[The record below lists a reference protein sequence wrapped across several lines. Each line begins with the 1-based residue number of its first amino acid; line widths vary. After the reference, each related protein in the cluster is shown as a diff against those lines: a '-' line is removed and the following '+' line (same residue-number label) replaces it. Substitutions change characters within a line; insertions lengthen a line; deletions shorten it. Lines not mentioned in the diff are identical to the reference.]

1 MSMLRSSG
9 GGGGMGGLL
18 GLIPGINPQPVGA
31 LLSGSPGDVPGQFM
45 QLMPTPVDAAI
56 SPFGATGPG
65 GVAGPGNQGQI
76 INAPININ
84 NPIGQDH
91 LQGMMNTAT
100 QAQVPRV
107 RQGVRPLH
115 G

>member
-1 MSMLRSSG
+1 
-9 GGGGMGGLL
+9 
-18 GLIPGINPQPVGA
+18 
-31 LLSGSPGDVPGQFM
+31 M
-45 QLMPTPVDAAI
+45 QLIPTPVDAAI

-65 GVAGPGNQGQI
+65 RVAGPGNQGQI

-84 NPIGQDH
+84 NPIGHDH

-107 RQGVRPLH
+107 RQGREAATRMTDTDAAVVLECLPDEVLPRAQKSVTDRRVADAVLRLH
-115 G
+115 R